1 MVRRSEAIADTSLQ
15 PPDDVYGEY
24 ATANGCE
31 GSNDGTETP
40 LRETPPELEEAAAV
54 PAAAAAVVDGNVLT
68 ETVGS

>member
-1 MVRRSEAIADTSLQ
+1 
-15 PPDDVYGEY
+15 VYGEY

>member
-1 MVRRSEAIADTSLQ
+1 
-15 PPDDVYGEY
+15 VYGEY

-40 LRETPPELEEAAAV
+40 LRETPPEEEAAAV
-54 PAAAAAVVDGNVLT
+54 PAGAAAVVDGNVLT